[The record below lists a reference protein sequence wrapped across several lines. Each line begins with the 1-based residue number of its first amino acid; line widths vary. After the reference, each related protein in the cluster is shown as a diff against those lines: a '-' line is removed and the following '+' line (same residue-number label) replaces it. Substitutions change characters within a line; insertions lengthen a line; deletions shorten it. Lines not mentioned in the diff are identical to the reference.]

1 MDIYTLIFF
10 VLVIGTAVFFMFYSS
25 KRLEKKLQEQ
35 TDKELQQKLF
45 ESGLESVNKNIGE
58 LRQDFAERLGRID
71 EAQRNIN

>member
-35 TDKELQQKLF
+35 TDKELRR
-45 ESGLESVNKNIGE
+45 SS
-58 LRQDFAERLGRID
+58 
-71 EAQRNIN
+71 